1 MGGLPLGRDM
11 NYSDSMMES
20 VKEDRAAGLSWTVIA
35 EHHSLHEEQIRSGF
49 RRWKLRNKQT
59 IWDGVLNEGIAPFAL
74 DFQLPTVFISDLIK
88 KRTFTQLVF
97 ADAHVPFHCPQSLAI
112 MLCIIDDHQ
121 PDSIVNLGDH
131 NDAYAL
137 SDFQKD
143 PYRKETFPDEV
154 NVGRDYH
161 LKVRKAAPNAT
172 YDIFEGNH
180 EERLRRTLWRAAK
193 TQQILFGLTNMRR
206 ELTWP
211 KLLDLDGIGA
221 TWHPTGSVVEIA
233 PDFFGHHG
241 DCGGEPFSKF
251 GVSGISGH
259 IHKFKLQSRRTI
271 KEQLEWFTCPT
282 MGTLQPEYDCHPQWQ
297 NGFWFFTHSDGE
309 RFAEPVRIND
319 GKALFRGKI
328 YSA

>member
-1 MGGLPLGRDM
+1 MIYTDA
-11 NYSDSMMES
+11 MMEG
-20 VKEDRAAGLSWTVIA
+20 VKKYRAQGWAWSQIA
-35 EHHSLHEEQIRSGF
+35 SAYDLHEEQIRSGF
-49 RRWKLRNKQT
+49 RRWKQRNKMT

-74 DFQLPTVFISDLIK
+74 DLPPPEVTVRDLIK
-88 KRTFTQLVF
+88 KRSFTQLVF
-97 ADAHVPFHCPQSLAI
+97 ADAHVPYFCPESLSNR
-112 MLCIIDDHQ
+112 LQIIADYQ

-143 PYRKETFPDEV
+143 PNRKETFQDEV
-154 NVGRDYH
+154 NIGRAYH
-161 LKVRKAAPNAT
+161 LKVREAAPKAS

-193 TQQILFGLTNMRR
+193 TQQMLFGLTKMQA

-211 KLLDLDGIGA
+211 ALLDLDGIGA

-259 IHKFKLQSRRTI
+259 IHKFKLQTKRTI

-309 RFAEPVRIND
+309 RYAEQVRINN
-319 GKALFRGKI
+319 GRALFRGNT
-328 YSA
+328 YTA